1 MKKIR
6 YILTL
11 AVVFAM
17 FLSGAILK
25 TDAVI
30 FPEIL
35 AVLVGCVC
43 TDRLPWKT
51 DNIHTFILMTLSA
64 FAGYAITAFVPF
76 PLYFKVLIGFIVP
89 GILIILSD
97 CTMMPC
103 ISACLLPIYMGDA
116 SSVYP
121 AAVSVM
127 TALTLVMR
135 QILINTGNKEAALR
149 FHYTPDFMYDFGMW
163 GRVLIIF
170 AVLAAVPMLLFDFV
184 KSYIPVFIPI
194 DSEIIF
200 FLAPPLVVT
209 FVEGYFRDLYGK
221 RFKIWFVIS
230 VAAATGALLRFIGV
244 ELLGFEPCI
253 PAVLAA
259 GIVLLEM
266 NLMKILFPPVGA
278 VALLPFIIKGNVFMY
293 PPLVSLG
300 CLTVLALSSL
310 FGVGNKKG

>member
-11 AVVFAM
+11 AFVFVM
-17 FLSGAILK
+17 FLTASVIK
-25 TDAVI
+25 NDAVI

-35 AVLVGCVC
+35 ALLVGCVC
-43 TDRLPWKT
+43 TDKLPWKT
-51 DNIHTFILMTLSA
+51 DSIHTFILMTISA
-64 FAGYAITAFVPF
+64 FAGFAIAAFVPF
-76 PLYFKVLIGFIVP
+76 PLYIKLLIGFIVP
-89 GILIILSD
+89 GLLIILTD

-103 ISACLLPIYMGDA
+103 ISACLLPIYMGDV
-116 SSVYP
+116 SPIYP

-127 TALTLVMR
+127 TAATLAIR
-135 QILINTGNKEAALR
+135 QILINTGNKEASFK
-149 FHYTPDFMYDFGMW
+149 FHYTPDFIYDFGVWWRML
-163 GRVLIIF
+163 VIF
-170 AVLAAVPMLLFDFV
+170 AALLAVPILLFGIV
-184 KSYIPVFIPI
+184 KRYLPINLPI

-209 FVEGYFRDLYGK
+209 FVEGFCRDLYGR

-244 ELLGFEPCI
+244 DLLGFTPCI
-253 PAVLAA
+253 FAVIAA
-259 GIVLLEM
+259 GITLLEM
-266 NLMKILFPPVGA
+266 NLMRIMFPPAGA

-300 CLTVLALSSL
+300 CITVLVLASL
-310 FGVGNKKG
+310 FGVGNRKG

>member
-11 AVVFAM
+11 SFVFAM
-17 FLSGAILK
+17 FLAGDVLK

-64 FAGYAITAFVPF
+64 LAGYAITAFVPF
-76 PLYFKVLIGFIVP
+76 PLYFKVLMGFIVP

-103 ISACLLPIYMGDA
+103 ISACLLPIYMVDA
-116 SSVYP
+116 SPVYP
-121 AAVSVM
+121 VAVSVM
-127 TALTLVMR
+127 TALTLVIR

-149 FHYTPDFMYDFGMW
+149 FRYTPDFMYDFGMW

-170 AVLAAVPMLLFDFV
+170 AVLAAVPMLLFDVV
-184 KSYIPVFIPI
+184 KSYIPTTVPI

-200 FLAPPLVVT
+200 FIAPPLVVT
-209 FVEGYFRDLYGK
+209 FVEGYCRDLYGR

-230 VAAATGALLRFIGV
+230 VASATGTLLRFIGV
-244 ELLGFEPCI
+244 DLLGFTSCV

-259 GIVLLEM
+259 GIALLEM
-266 NLMKILFPPVGA
+266 NLMKIMFPPVGA
-278 VALLPFIIKGNVFMY
+278 VVLLPFIINGNVFMY

-300 CLTVLALSSL
+300 CLTVIVLASL
-310 FGVGNKKG
+310 FGVRNKKV